1 MAIRVKGTLIIAVI
15 GDESTV
21 TGLLLTGI
29 GERNSQ
35 GSNFFIVEKETTD
48 NQIEEVVRKWLQRP
62 DIGIVLISQL
72 VAERVRN
79 ILIAHDK
86 AIPTILEI
94 PQKGSPYEPEK
105 DTIVETAAKK
115 LWGAD
120 SGVEKLKQIQ
130 ASMRP

>member
-29 GERNSQ
+29 GERNAQ

-48 NQIEEVVRKWLQRP
+48 NQIEEVMRKWLQRP
-62 DIGIVLISQL
+62 DIGIILITQL
-72 VAERVRN
+72 IAERVRN

-86 AIPTILEI
+86 VIPTILEI
-94 PQKGSPYEPEK
+94 PQKGAPYEPEK

-115 LWGAD
+115 LWGQD
-120 SGVEKLKQIQ
+120 SGIEKVKQI
-130 ASMRP
+130 